1 MRQRFFG
8 IALLVVLLV
17 GVLDDKY
24 LAAAQFCGSVGGL
37 PPFFTS
43 DNSYYC
49 ATRANG
55 LEMQDGFMSGNNDFG
70 AGGQVHSQKMTVNTT
85 AFPQGTSWTWTWPT
99 PPQGP
104 GISCCGVD
112 SFYALYWG
120 TGGYAASAGPGSPPP
135 IQLKN
140 VNTLT
145 TSFDLSYSD
154 SALCVSSRYGDWN
167 GNFNI
172 IFDIFLFR
180 NPNTATNYQPL
191 FEIEISLRNSF
202 PQEFNNHTHYQVTE
216 NGHTWAGYQWPAN
229 GPGWDRWWFTTGGN
243 FLSGTVDLNA
253 ILQSLVTHGYATGN
267 EWFLGIPLG
276 SEVHCG
282 TGALTINRIHFQLN
296 DQPLSG
302 ERQ

>member
-1 MRQRFFG
+1 MRQFAVWR
-8 IALLVVLLV
+8 
-17 GVLDDKY
+17 
-24 LAAAQFCGSVGGL
+24 
-37 PPFFTS
+37 
-43 DNSYYC
+43 
-49 ATRANG
+49 
-55 LEMQDGFMSGNNDFG
+55 LERELQYHFRYF
-70 AGGQVHSQKMTVNTT
+70 
-85 AFPQGTSWTWTWPT
+85 
-99 PPQGP
+99 
-104 GISCCGVD
+104 
-112 SFYALYWG
+112 
-120 TGGYAASAGPGSPPP
+120 P
-135 IQLKN
+135 IQK
-140 VNTLT
+140 
-145 TSFDLSYSD
+145 SKYSD
-154 SALCVSSRYGDWN
+154 ELPTAVRDR
-167 GNFNI
+167 NF
-172 IFDIFLFR
+172 LAR
-180 NPNTATNYQPL
+180 L
-191 FEIEISLRNSF
+191 F